1 MRAGRSFQFR
11 RAIVRKP
18 ALSIVSGLRA
28 GGGRD
33 PNHARFVEEHTAYVA
48 ALETAGVTV
57 SVLPELQEFA
67 DSVFV
72 EDAALCT
79 ADAAIVL
86 RPGAISRRGEAEAIR
101 PALLATFDHV
111 LSLSGEGFVDGGD
124 ILLFDTVALVGLS
137 ERTDEAGFVALETVL
152 NSIGYAAERVVTPD
166 GVLHFKS
173 DCGLLDNETVF
184 ATPRLASSG
193 CFARRRVIE
202 VPAGEEA
209 AANLVRVNDVVF
221 VPAGFP
227 RSQERLEQAGY
238 DTRTLNVAEAACVD
252 GGLSCMSLR
261 IP

>member
-1 MRAGRSFQFR
+1 MSAGRCFKFR
-11 RAIVRKP
+11 RAIVRTP
-18 ALSIVSGLRA
+18 SQSIVNGLRA
-28 GGGRD
+28 GTGRNPEYAAFVD
-33 PNHARFVEEHTAYVA
+33 EHAAYIKALQAADVA
-48 ALETAGVTV
+48 VTV
-57 SVLPELQEFA
+57 LSPLEAFP

-79 ADAAIVL
+79 TQAAIVL
-86 RPGAISRRGEAEAIR
+86 RPGASSRSGEAQAIR
-101 PALLATFDHV
+101 PALQTTFDTV
-111 LSLSGEGFVDGGD
+111 LSLPGEGLVDGGD

-137 ERTDEAGFVALETVL
+137 ARTDEAGFVALETVL
-152 NSIGYAAERVVTPD
+152 NSIGYAAERVITPD

-184 ATPRLASSG
+184 ATSRLASSG
-193 CFARRRVIE
+193 CFAHLRVIE

-238 DTRTLNVAEAACVD
+238 DTRTLNVAQAACVD